1 VGKSYRV
8 TIRFNPE
15 YDQEVIDILECLTD
29 RTKSKMLRFIIRE
42 NINSIKSVEV
52 LSDKNINIS
61 PSNNII
67 AKPIVWKIPK

>member
-29 RTKSKMLRFIIRE
+29 RTKSKMLRSIIRE
-42 NINSIKSVEV
+42 NISVEV
-52 LSDKNINIS
+52 VSDKNINIS

>member
-15 YDQEVIDILECLTD
+15 YDQEVINILECLTD
-29 RTKSKMLRFIIRE
+29 RNKSKILRSIIRE
-42 NINSIKSVEV
+42 NIKV

-61 PSNNII
+61 PSNITT
-67 AKPIVWKIPK
+67 KPIVWKIPK

>member
-1 VGKSYRV
+1 MICLVGKSYRV

-29 RTKSKMLRFIIRE
+29 RTKSKMLRSIIRE
-42 NINSIKSVEV
+42 NISVEV
-52 LSDKNINIS
+52 VSDKNINIS